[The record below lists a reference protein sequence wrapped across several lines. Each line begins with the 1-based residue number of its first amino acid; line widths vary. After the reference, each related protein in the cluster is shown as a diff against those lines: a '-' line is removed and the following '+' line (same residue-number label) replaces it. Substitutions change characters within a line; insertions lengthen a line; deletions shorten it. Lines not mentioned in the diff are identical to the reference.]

1 MRHMVPPSA
10 FWYEQ
15 SLSPPL
21 SISLSLTPFM
31 MHMYLPWARGGWCE
45 SGARE
50 PEREITALCA
60 SVTVWL
66 AAPHKILFT
75 AHSEEKLQQHCSPE
89 AGKSADLAT
98 LRERPG
104 GGSGT
109 IIIIL
114 LLLIHCQ
121 YLYCSDSLWGIQP
134 TGDNRLVV
142 HKRMIKRQ

>member
-1 MRHMVPPSA
+1 MNQEAEKP
-10 FWYEQ
+10 
-15 SLSPPL
+15 
-21 SISLSLTPFM
+21 
-31 MHMYLPWARGGWCE
+31 
-45 SGARE
+45 E
-50 PEREITALCA
+50 PEITALCA
-60 SVTVWL
+60 SMTAWL

-75 AHSEEKLQQHCSPE
+75 AHTEEKLQQQYSPE

-114 LLLIHCQ
+114 LPFIHCR
-121 YLYCSDSLWGIQP
+121 YLYCSYSLWRILP
-134 TGDNRLVV
+134 TGDNRLLV